1 MLLIAEGKRQASASV
16 RVYDRDELK
25 SVLACSG
32 HEIIE
37 LKKNI
42 TVRETL
48 IVRGDKTI
56 TGPGSIKR
64 AIANNSAFGGS
75 LIRVASGSLKLSDV
89 TIDGRGDASV
99 LAGKLYGWLVE
110 VSGGTLKIGDGVL
123 LTNNKNTTR
132 ASDGGGAVKIRSG
145 GICIMDGGRISGNSC
160 ITGGAGVHVD
170 NGGVFYMKSGD
181 ISGNLVVGKGAEDGF
196 DGRGGGIYNKGTAGL
211 YGGSVTSNTVRG
223 YRYYG
228 GVGGGIANAG
238 SMVIT
243 GTGISSNS
251 GPKGSDIAA
260 LGGRLTC
267 DGLLDTGE
275 IWLKSSQALY
285 IGSSFKTGRVIRIV
299 PESVKAGSILIRGL
313 KQKNWKDRFSLS
325 GEVKKHGL
333 TAEVSDGCL
342 RLVKLATS
350 TPRPTPA
357 PTSGSGGYGDPS
369 GRGSG
374 GYGSGSSGGG
384 LTGGDSGGSQGDAG
398 GMPYAT
404 PRPAPTYI
412 PVATLDPEAEIW
424 LATVAPTYVPHS
436 MTPLPTMRFRPY
448 AVPTIT
454 PVATPAP
461 RTPLPTMRFRTCAV
475 PTAAVVTGAAVT
487 ETAAA
492 IEAVTGAAVKVAPSG
507 NAWYFSSERLREL
520 KSRLQTNGLNFDI
533 YSCEEFFKDI
543 QIDMI

>member
-1 MLLIAEGKRQASASV
+1 MLLIAEGKRPASARVS
-16 RVYDRDELK
+16 VYDRDELK
-25 SVLACSG
+25 SVLADSG
-32 HEIIE
+32 QETIE

-56 TGPGSIKR
+56 IGPGSIKR
-64 AIANNSAFGGS
+64 AIASNSAFGGS
-75 LIRVASGSLKLSDV
+75 LIRVTSGSLKLSSV

-99 LAGKLYGWLVE
+99 LEGKLYGWLVE

-145 GICIMDGGRISGNSC
+145 GTCIMDGGRISGNSC

-243 GTGISSNS
+243 GTGISSNTGS
-251 GPKGSDIAA
+251 KGSDIAA
-260 LGGRLTC
+260 LGGKLTC

-299 PESVKAGSILIRGL
+299 PESVKTGLILVRGL

-342 RLVKLATS
+342 KLVKLATP

-357 PTSGSGGYGDPS
+357 PTGGSGGYG
-369 GRGSG
+369 GGSG
-374 GYGSGSSGGG
+374 VDEGGSSGSYGG
-384 LTGGDSGGSQGDAG
+384 APVRTEHPL
-398 GMPYAT
+398 YATST

-424 LATVAPTYVPHS
+424 LATVAPTYVSHS

-454 PVATPAP
+454 PIPTPAP
-461 RTPLPTMRFRTCAV
+461 RTPLPTMRFRTYAV

-492 IEAVTGAAVKVAPSG
+492 IEVVTGAAVKVAPSG
-507 NAWYFSSERLREL
+507 NAWYFSSERLKEI

-533 YSCEEFFKDI
+533 YSCEEFFKAI

>member
-1 MLLIAEGKRQASASV
+1 MVLITGEHRSVSARVS
-16 RVYDRDELK
+16 VYDRDELK
-25 SVLACSG
+25 AVLADPG
-32 HEIIE
+32 KETVEI
-37 LKKNI
+37 KKNI
-42 TVRETL
+42 TVRDTL
-48 IVRGDKTI
+48 VVRGEKTI

-64 AIANNSAFGGS
+64 AIAKNSAFGGS
-75 LIRVASGSLKLSDV
+75 LIRVISGSLKLGSV

-99 LAGKLYGWLVE
+99 LAGGLYGWLLE
-110 VSGGTLKIGDGVL
+110 VCGGTLRITDGTV
-123 LTNNKNTTR
+123 LTNNKNITR

-145 GICIMDGGRISGNSC
+145 GTCIMEGGRISGNSC
-160 ITGGAGVHVD
+160 ITGGAGVHID
-170 NGGVFYMKSGD
+170 SGGVFYMKSGD
-181 ISGNLVVGKGAEDGF
+181 ISGNLVVGKGAEEGF

-260 LGGRLTC
+260 LAGRLTC

-275 IWLKSSQALY
+275 IWLKSSQVLY
-285 IGSSFKTGRVIRIV
+285 IGSSFKTGRNVRIV
-299 PESVKAGSILIRGL
+299 PEIVKAGLALVRGL
-313 KQKNWKDRFSLS
+313 KQKKWKDRFSLS

-342 RLVKLATS
+342 KLVKLATP

-357 PTSGSGGYGDPS
+357 PISGL
-369 GRGSG
+369 GS
-374 GYGSGSSGGG
+374 Y
-384 LTGGDSGGSQGDAG
+384 GDAG
-398 GMPYAT
+398 GMPYVTATPSLATST

-412 PVATLDPEAEIW
+412 PVATLDPAAEIC
-424 LATVAPTYVPHS
+424 LATLSPTYVPHS
-436 MTPLPTMRFRPY
+436 MPPLPTMRFRPY

-454 PVATPAP
+454 QIPTPVP
-461 RTPLPTMRFRTCAV
+461 RTPLPTMRFRTYAV
-475 PTAAVVTGAAVT
+475 PTASTVTGAAVT
-487 ETAAA
+487 EAVDT
-492 IEAVTGAAVKVAPSG
+492 IEVVSGIAVSIAPTG

-520 KSRLQTNGLNFDI
+520 KSSLLTDGLHFDI
-533 YSCEEFFKDI
+533 YSCEEFFKAI